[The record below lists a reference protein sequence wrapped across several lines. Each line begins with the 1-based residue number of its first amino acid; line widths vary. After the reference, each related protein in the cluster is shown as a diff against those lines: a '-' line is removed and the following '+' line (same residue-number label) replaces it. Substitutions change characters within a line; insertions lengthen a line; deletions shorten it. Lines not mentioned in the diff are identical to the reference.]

1 MHIHGLGQFKINSIL
16 PPLWTVGG
24 HTQWKHET
32 QYRKP
37 WPDGGL
43 EIRTILLWGSSGNPC
58 AAMLPKQHVKHPA
71 FICEWNLF
79 NLCTKGHVTPWS
91 KMIPGC
97 FIHWLYSQWFHSV
110 TGDHPDWTSSLTFL
124 VKCNIQV
131 FLFFYMHGYGLTNMC
146 HRVIKSSDDP
156 LSVSWGSQQ
165 AACWVYFD
173 IIRLF

>member
-24 HTQWKHET
+24 RTQWKHET

-43 EIRTILLWGSSGNPC
+43 EIRTILLWGSSANPC

-124 VKCNIQV
+124 AH
-131 FLFFYMHGYGLTNMC
+131 F
-146 HRVIKSSDDP
+146 
-156 LSVSWGSQQ
+156 LSVRWRTDTV
-165 AACWVYFD
+165 CWVYVDF
-173 IIRLF
+173 IRFFLGSRSQLSVTALKRHLLEG